1 MNGWHKLGVWI
12 IKNPVIIVVAAL
24 LLTIASLH
32 YAQRVESQG
41 MNTESLVEKDSLLY
55 EIYSHLYEEN
65 FGTDTIIILMEADD
79 VAKREALT
87 AGLRLSN
94 HMKQVH
100 NVVGVQSL
108 ADLVADAEYRSSGL
122 RVIPSQERIDEI
134 LSTAN
139 SNQIKTVMADR
150 SHARMM
156 VNIPTTLTDGQRNEL
171 LAETEEAINLAVFPP
186 DLGTTITGDP
196 AFQAA
201 IVEEMNKSNG
211 QVFALAAL
219 LMVIALL
226 LVFRHVRWSLLP
238 LPIVLLGIIW
248 TFGAMGLL
256 HIPMTMVSFAAFPV
270 LIGIGI
276 DYAIQFHNRMH
287 EEMIGGMEPYEA
299 SVSTIGNVA
308 LPVIIALLVTEAG
321 FLSLLSSPV
330 PMIKDFGRTCIIG
343 LVMCYLSALFVNMTV
358 LYFSERR
365 WPRRRGEEG
374 NDQEDTDQSAS
385 DIGSHLEKTSNFVLQ
400 RWRAVLVIALALGL
414 LGNFTDT
421 MVQVEADQKNFI
433 PQDLVPLVDLNH
445 MKSIFG
451 GTDSIKFIVQ
461 AEDITSPENLQWMDD
476 FAASMI
482 RSRDRVI
489 SVTSIATY
497 IKEANGGQMPDDR
510 DTIRLIIA
518 TLPEAVQRTYLSG
531 HNTANI
537 DVNIGD
543 AQTALGTEGISRLV
557 KEFEKDLT
565 WMAPPPGVFVVD
577 TGDIVLSDSV
587 KTALTEGRL
596 EMTILGLLMIFVLL
610 LIIYRDL
617 VKALL
622 VVLPMLVVIGW
633 MGLVMYYGG
642 LKYTPL
648 TATLGA
654 LVLGVGSEYAI
665 LMMERFY
672 EELKN
677 VGNPHEA
684 MKITVNRIGSA
695 LLASGMTVFCGFA
708 ALMASPFDIISNF
721 GLVTVLSVVFALLTT
736 FTVLVVLMIRME
748 IRRETLE
755 RAKKAKV
762 LKGNSVVL

>member
-1 MNGWHKLGVWI
+1 MTGWQKLGVWI
-12 IKNPVIIVVAAL
+12 ANNPAIIIAAAL
-24 LLTIASLH
+24 LLTIGSIH
-32 YAQRVESQG
+32 YAQKVESQG
-41 MNTESLVEKDSLLY
+41 MTTESMVEKDSLLY
-55 EIYSHLYEEN
+55 QIFSHLYEEN
-65 FGTDTIIILMEADD
+65 FGTDTIVILMEADD
-79 VAKREALT
+79 VAQEEALR
-87 AGLRLSN
+87 AGLRLSD
-94 HMKQVH
+94 HIKQVH
-100 NVVGVQSL
+100 NVISVQSL
-108 ADLVADAEYRSSGL
+108 ADLVADMEFKSRGI
-122 RVIPSQERIDEI
+122 REIPSQTRIDEI
-134 LSTAN
+134 LSTA
-139 SNQIKTVMADR
+139 SPYQLSSVMADR
-150 SHARMM
+150 SHARMIVGM
-156 VNIPTTLTDGQRNEL
+156 PTTPNDAQRNEL
-171 LAETEEAINLAVFPP
+171 LSETDEAIKYAKFPP
-186 DLGTTITGDP
+186 DYGMTITGDP

-211 QVFALAAL
+211 KVFALAAL
-219 LMVIALL
+219 LMVFALL

-238 LPIVLLGIIW
+238 IPIVLLGIIW

-287 EEMIGGMEPYEA
+287 EESTGGLGPFDA
-299 SVSTIGNVA
+299 AVNTVNNVA

-358 LYFSERR
+358 LYAAEKR
-365 WPRRRGEEG
+365 WPRSKGG
-374 NDQEDTDQSAS
+374 KDVGADTSS
-385 DIGSHLEKTSNFVLQ
+385 IGSHLEKTATIVVQ
-400 RWRAVLVIALALGL
+400 RWRAVLVVALALGL
-414 LGNFTDT
+414 IGNFTDT
-421 MVQVEADQKNFI
+421 MVQVDADQKNFI
-433 PQDLVPLVDLNH
+433 PQDLPPLVNLDH

-451 GTDSIKFIVQ
+451 GTDSIKYIVQ
-461 AEDITSPENLQWMDD
+461 AEDITNPEILKWMDD
-476 FAASMI
+476 FAGYMI
-482 RSRDRVI
+482 RSRD
-489 SVTSIATY
+489 SVVSATSIATY
-497 IKEANGGQMPDDR
+497 IKEANGGEIPEDPDR
-510 DTIRLIIA
+510 VRLIVSA
-518 TLPEAVQRTYLSG
+518 LPLAIQRTYLSG

-537 DVNIGD
+537 DVNIGNS
-543 AQTALGTEGISRLV
+543 QTTLGTEGIARLV
-557 KEFEKDLT
+557 VELEKDMA
-565 WMAPPPGVFVVD
+565 WMTPPPDVFVVD
-577 TGDIVLSDSV
+577 TGDIVLNNSV
-587 KTALTEGRL
+587 KSALAEGRL
-596 EMTILGLLMIFVLL
+596 EMTILGLIFIFMLL
-610 LIIYRDL
+610 LIIYRDM

-677 VGNPHEA
+677 AGNPHEA

-708 ALMASPFDIISNF
+708 ALVASPFNIISNF

-736 FTVLVVLMIRME
+736 FTVLVVLMIRAE
-748 IRRETLE
+748 IRREATTGA
-755 RAKKAKV
+755 RRKRHNKR
-762 LKGNSVVL
+762 NSAVG

>member
-1 MNGWHKLGVWI
+1 MNGWQRLGVWI

-65 FGTDTIIILMEADD
+65 FGTDNIIILMEADD
-79 VAKREALT
+79 VANREALT
-87 AGLRLSN
+87 ASLRLSN

-108 ADLVADAEYRSSGL
+108 ADLVADAEYRSNGN
-122 RVIPSQERIDEI
+122 RVIPSQEGIDEI

-156 VNIPTTLTDGQRNEL
+156 VAMPTTLTDAQRNEL
-171 LAETEEAINLAVFPP
+171 LAETEEAINFALFPP

-219 LMVIALL
+219 LMVVALL
-226 LVFRHVRWSLLP
+226 MVFRHVRWSLLP

-287 EEMIGGMEPYEA
+287 EEMMGGMGPYEA

-365 WPRRRGEEG
+365 WPSRRGEEG
-374 NDQEDTDQSAS
+374 GSVQSAS

-461 AEDITSPENLQWMDD
+461 AEDITTPDNLQWMDD
-476 FAASMI
+476 FAGYMV
-482 RSRDRVI
+482 RSRDQVI

-497 IKEANGGQMPDDR
+497 IKEANGGQMPEDR

-518 TLPEAVQRTYLSG
+518 SLPEAVQRTYLSG

-537 DVNIGD
+537 DVSIGD

-557 KEFEKDLT
+557 EEFEKDLA
-565 WMAPPPGVFVVD
+565 WMAPPPGVFVID

-587 KTALTEGRL
+587 KAALTEGRL
-596 EMTILGLLMIFVLL
+596 EMTILGLFMIFVLL

-708 ALMASPFDIISNF
+708 ALVASPFDIISNF

-748 IRRETLE
+748 MRRETLE
-755 RAKKAKV
+755 RAKKGAV
-762 LKGNSVVL
+762 LKGNSVAL

>member
-1 MNGWHKLGVWI
+1 MTGWQKLGIWI
-12 IKNPVIIVVAAL
+12 ANNPAIIIAAAL
-24 LLTIASLH
+24 LLTIGSIH
-32 YAQRVESQG
+32 YAQKVESQG
-41 MNTESLVEKDSLLY
+41 MTTESMVEKDSLLY
-55 EIYSHLYEEN
+55 KIFSHLYEEN
-65 FGTDTIIILMEADD
+65 FGTDTIVILMEADD
-79 VAKREALT
+79 VAQEEALR
-87 AGLRLSN
+87 AGLRLSD

-100 NVVGVQSL
+100 NVISVQSL
-108 ADLVADAEYRSSGL
+108 ADLVVDVEFKSRGI
-122 RVIPSQERIDEI
+122 REIPSQTRIDEI
-134 LSTAN
+134 LSTA
-139 SNQIKTVMADR
+139 SPYQLSSVMADR
-150 SHARMM
+150 SHARMIVGM
-156 VNIPTTLTDGQRNEL
+156 PTTLNDAQRNEL
-171 LAETEEAINLAVFPP
+171 LSETDEAIKYAKFPP
-186 DLGTTITGDP
+186 DYGTTITGDP

-211 QVFALAAL
+211 KVFALAAL
-219 LMVIALL
+219 LMVFALL

-238 LPIVLLGIIW
+238 IPIVLLGIIW

-287 EEMIGGMEPYEA
+287 EESSGGLGPFEA
-299 SVSTIGNVA
+299 AVNTVNNVA

-358 LYFSERR
+358 LYAAEKR
-365 WPRRRGEEG
+365 WPRSKGG
-374 NDQEDTDQSAS
+374 KDVGKDTSS
-385 DIGSHLEKTSNFVLQ
+385 IGSHLEKTATIVVQ
-400 RWRAVLVIALALGL
+400 RWRAVLVVALALGL
-414 LGNFTDT
+414 IGNFTDT

-433 PQDLVPLVDLNH
+433 PQDLPPLVNLDH

-451 GTDSIKFIVQ
+451 GTDSIKYIVQ
-461 AEDITSPENLQWMDD
+461 AEDITNPEILKWMDD
-476 FAASMI
+476 FAGYMI
-482 RSRDRVI
+482 RSRD
-489 SVTSIATY
+489 SVVSATSIATY
-497 IKEANGGQMPDDR
+497 IKGVNGGEIPEDQEKV
-510 DTIRLIIA
+510 RLIIA
-518 TLPEAVQRTYLSG
+518 SLPQEVQRAYLSG

-537 DVNIGD
+537 DVNIGNS
-543 AQTALGTEGISRLV
+543 QTTLGTEGIARLV
-557 KEFEKDLT
+557 VEMEKDMA
-565 WMAPPPGVFVVD
+565 WMTPPPDVFVVD
-577 TGDIVLSDSV
+577 TGDIVLNNSV
-587 KTALTEGRL
+587 KSALAEGRL
-596 EMTILGLLMIFVLL
+596 EMTILGLILIFMLL
-610 LIIYRDL
+610 LIIYRDM

-708 ALMASPFDIISNF
+708 ALVASPFNIISNF

-736 FTVLVVLMIRME
+736 FTVLVVLMIRAE
-748 IRRETLE
+748 IRREAT
-755 RAKKAKV
+755 AGAGWKKHNKR
-762 LKGNSVVL
+762 NSAVG

>member
-1 MNGWHKLGVWI
+1 MNGWQKLGVWI
-12 IKNPVIIVVAAL
+12 IKNPAIIVAAAL
-24 LLTIASLH
+24 LLTVASLH
-32 YAQRVESQG
+32 YAQSVESQG

-55 EIYSHLYEEN
+55 KICSHLYEEN

-79 VAKREALT
+79 VAGRDALV
-87 AGLRLSN
+87 AGLRLSD
-94 HMKQVH
+94 HMKRVH

-108 ADLVADAEYRSSGL
+108 ADLVADAEYKANGKRA
-122 RVIPSQERIDEI
+122 IPSQERIDEI

-139 SNQIKTVMADR
+139 PTQIMTVMADR

-156 VNIPTTLTDGQRNEL
+156 VAMPTTLTDTQRNEL
-171 LAETEEAINLAVFPP
+171 LEETGEAIGLAEFPP

-201 IVEEMNKSNG
+201 IVEEMNRSNG

-219 LMVIALL
+219 LMVVALL
-226 LVFRHVRWSLLP
+226 MVFRHVRWSLLP

-287 EEMIGGMEPYEA
+287 EEMMGGMEPYDA
-299 SVSTIGNVA
+299 SVSTISNVA

-343 LVMCYLSALFVNMTV
+343 LVMCYLSALFVNMTI
-358 LYFSERR
+358 LYFSERK
-365 WPRRRGEEG
+365 WPRKGSEEG
-374 NDQEDTDQSAS
+374 GSAESAS
-385 DIGSHLEKTSNFVLQ
+385 NIGSHLEKTSNFVLQ

-433 PQDLVPLVDLNH
+433 PQDLVPLVNLNH

-476 FAASMI
+476 FAAYMI
-482 RSRDRVI
+482 RSRDQVN

-497 IKEANGGQMPDDR
+497 IKEANGGQMPDDQ
-510 DTIRLIIA
+510 DTIRLIVA
-518 TLPEAVQRTYLSG
+518 ALPEAVLRTYLSG

-557 KEFEKDLT
+557 EEFEKDLS
-565 WMAPPPGVFVVD
+565 WMTPPPGVFVTD
-577 TGDIVLSDSV
+577 TGDIVLNNSV
-587 KTALTEGRL
+587 KSALTEGRL
-596 EMTILGLLMIFVLL
+596 EMTILGLFMIFVLL
-610 LIIYRDL
+610 IIIYRDL

-708 ALMASPFDIISNF
+708 ALVASPFNIISNF
-721 GLVTVLSVVFALLTT
+721 GLVTVLSVVFALITT

-748 IRRETLE
+748 VRRSTLE
-755 RAKKAKV
+755 NARQEECRR
-762 LKGNSVVL
+762 GNSTIV

>member
-1 MNGWHKLGVWI
+1 MTGWQKLGVWI
-12 IKNPVIIVVAAL
+12 ANNPVIIIAAAL
-24 LLTIASLH
+24 LLTIGSIH

-41 MNTESLVEKDSLLY
+41 MTTESMVEKDSLLY
-55 EIYSHLYEEN
+55 QIFSHLYEEN
-65 FGTDTIIILMEADD
+65 FGTDTIVILMEADD
-79 VAKREALT
+79 VAQEGALR
-87 AGLRLSN
+87 AGLRLSD

-100 NVVGVQSL
+100 NVISVQSL
-108 ADLVADAEYRSSGL
+108 ADLVADEQFRSRGI
-122 RVIPSQERIDEI
+122 REIPSQTRIDEI

-139 SNQIKTVMADR
+139 PYQLNTVMADR
-150 SHARMM
+150 SHARMIVGM
-156 VNIPTTLTDGQRNEL
+156 PTTLNDAQRNEL
-171 LAETEEAINLAVFPP
+171 LSETDEAIKYAKFPP
-186 DLGTTITGDP
+186 DYGTTITGDP

-211 QVFALAAL
+211 KVFALAAL
-219 LMVIALL
+219 LMVFALL

-238 LPIVLLGIIW
+238 IPIVLLGIIW

-287 EEMIGGMEPYEA
+287 EESTGGLGPFEA
-299 SVSTIGNVA
+299 AVNTVNNVA

-358 LYFSERR
+358 LYAAEKR
-365 WPRRRGEEG
+365 WPRSKGG
-374 NDQEDTDQSAS
+374 KDVGEDTSS
-385 DIGSHLEKTSNFVLQ
+385 IGSHLEKTATIVVQ
-400 RWRAVLVIALALGL
+400 RWRAVLVVALALGL
-414 LGNFTDT
+414 IGNFTDT
-421 MVQVEADQKNFI
+421 MVQVDADQKNFI
-433 PQDLVPLVDLNH
+433 PQDLPPLVNLDH

-451 GTDSIKFIVQ
+451 GTDSIKYIVQ
-461 AEDITSPENLQWMDD
+461 AEDITNPEILKWMDD
-476 FAASMI
+476 FASYMI
-482 RSRDRVI
+482 RSRDAVV
-489 SVTSIATY
+489 SATSIATY
-497 IKEANGGQMPDDR
+497 IREANGGEIPEDQDKVQ
-510 DTIRLIIA
+510 LILA
-518 TLPEAVQRTYLSG
+518 SMPEAVQKTYLSG

-537 DVNIGD
+537 DVNIGNS
-543 AQTALGTEGISRLV
+543 QTTLGTEGIARLV
-557 KEFEKDLT
+557 VEMEKD
-565 WMAPPPGVFVVD
+565 MAWVTQPPDVFVVD
-577 TGDIVLSDSV
+577 TGDIVLNNSV
-587 KTALTEGRL
+587 KSALAEGRL
-596 EMTILGLLMIFVLL
+596 EMTILGLILIFMLL
-610 LIIYRDL
+610 LIIYRDM

-708 ALMASPFDIISNF
+708 ALVASPFNIISNF

-736 FTVLVVLMIRME
+736 FTVLVVLMIRAE
-748 IRRETLE
+748 IRRE
-755 RAKKAKV
+755 ASAGAGWKKHNKR
-762 LKGNSVVL
+762 NSAVG

>member
-1 MNGWHKLGVWI
+1 MTGWQKLGVWI
-12 IKNPVIIVVAAL
+12 ANNPAIIIAAAL
-24 LLTIASLH
+24 LLTIGSIH
-32 YAQRVESQG
+32 YAQKVESQG
-41 MNTESLVEKDSLLY
+41 MTTESMVEKDSLLY
-55 EIYSHLYEEN
+55 KIFSHLYEEN
-65 FGTDTIIILMEADD
+65 FGTDTIVILMEADD
-79 VAKREALT
+79 VAQEEALR
-87 AGLRLSN
+87 AGLRLSD

-100 NVVGVQSL
+100 NVISVQSL
-108 ADLVADAEYRSSGL
+108 ADMVADAEFKSRGI
-122 RVIPSQERIDEI
+122 REIPSQMRIDEI
-134 LSTAN
+134 LSAA
-139 SNQIKTVMADR
+139 SPYQLSSVMADR
-150 SHARMM
+150 SHARMIVGM
-156 VNIPTTLTDGQRNEL
+156 PTTLNDAQRNEL
-171 LAETEEAINLAVFPP
+171 LSETDEAIKYAKFPP
-186 DLGTTITGDP
+186 DYGTIITGDP

-211 QVFALAAL
+211 KVFALAAL
-219 LMVIALL
+219 LMVFALL

-238 LPIVLLGIIW
+238 IPIVLLGIIW

-287 EEMIGGMEPYEA
+287 EESTGGLGPFEA
-299 SVSTIGNVA
+299 AVNTVDNVA

-358 LYFSERR
+358 LYAAEKR
-365 WPRRRGEEG
+365 WPRSKGG
-374 NDQEDTDQSAS
+374 KDVGEDTSS
-385 DIGSHLEKTSNFVLQ
+385 IGSHLEKTATIVVQ
-400 RWRAVLVIALALGL
+400 RWRAVLVVALALGL
-414 LGNFTDT
+414 IGNFTDT

-433 PQDLVPLVDLNH
+433 PQDLPPLVNLDH

-451 GTDSIKFIVQ
+451 GTDSIKYIVQ
-461 AEDITSPENLQWMDD
+461 AEDITNPEILKWMDN
-476 FAASMI
+476 FAGYMI
-482 RSRDRVI
+482 RSRD
-489 SVTSIATY
+489 SVVSATSIATY
-497 IKEANGGQMPDDR
+497 IKGVNGGEIPEDQEKV
-510 DTIRLIIA
+510 RLLIA
-518 TLPEAVQRTYLSG
+518 SLPQEVQRTYLSG
-531 HNTANI
+531 HNMANI

-543 AQTALGTEGISRLV
+543 SQTTLGTEGIARLV
-557 KEFEKDLT
+557 GELERDMA
-565 WMAPPPGVFVVD
+565 WMTPPPDVFVVD
-577 TGDIVLSDSV
+577 TGDIVLSNSV
-587 KTALTEGRL
+587 KSALTEGRL
-596 EMTILGLLMIFVLL
+596 EMTILGLILIFILL
-610 LIIYRDL
+610 LIIYRDM

-708 ALMASPFDIISNF
+708 ALVASPFNIISNF

-736 FTVLVVLMIRME
+736 FTVLVVLMIRAE
-748 IRRETLE
+748 IRREATAGAG
-755 RAKKAKV
+755 RKRHNKR
-762 LKGNSVVL
+762 NSAVG

>member
-1 MNGWHKLGVWI
+1 M
-12 IKNPVIIVVAAL
+12 
-24 LLTIASLH
+24 
-32 YAQRVESQG
+32 
-41 MNTESLVEKDSLLY
+41 
-55 EIYSHLYEEN
+55 
-65 FGTDTIIILMEADD
+65 
-79 VAKREALT
+79 
-87 AGLRLSN
+87 
-94 HMKQVH
+94 
-100 NVVGVQSL
+100 
-108 ADLVADAEYRSSGL
+108 
-122 RVIPSQERIDEI
+122 
-134 LSTAN
+134 
-139 SNQIKTVMADR
+139 
-150 SHARMM
+150 
-156 VNIPTTLTDGQRNEL
+156 PTTLNDAQRNEL
-171 LAETEEAINLAVFPP
+171 LSETDEAIKYAKFPP
-186 DLGTTITGDP
+186 DYGTTITGDP

-211 QVFALAAL
+211 KVFALAAL
-219 LMVIALL
+219 LMVFALL

-238 LPIVLLGIIW
+238 IPIVLLGIIW

-287 EEMIGGMEPYEA
+287 EESSGGLGPFEA
-299 SVSTIGNVA
+299 AVNTVNNVA

-358 LYFSERR
+358 LYAAEKR
-365 WPRRRGEEG
+365 WPRSKGG
-374 NDQEDTDQSAS
+374 KDVGEDTSS
-385 DIGSHLEKTSNFVLQ
+385 IGSHLEKTATIVVQ
-400 RWRAVLVIALALGL
+400 RWRAVLVVALALGL
-414 LGNFTDT
+414 IGNFTDT
-421 MVQVEADQKNFI
+421 MVQVDADQKNFI
-433 PQDLVPLVDLNH
+433 PQDLPPLVNLDH

-451 GTDSIKFIVQ
+451 GTDSIKYIVQ
-461 AEDITSPENLQWMDD
+461 AEDITNPEILKWMDD
-476 FAASMI
+476 FASYMI
-482 RSRDRVI
+482 RSRDAVV
-489 SVTSIATY
+489 SATSIATY
-497 IKEANGGQMPDDR
+497 IREANGGKIPEDQDKVQ
-510 DTIRLIIA
+510 LILA
-518 TLPEAVQRTYLSG
+518 SMPEAVQKTYLSG

-537 DVNIGD
+537 DVNIGNS
-543 AQTALGTEGISRLV
+543 QTTLGTEGIARLV
-557 KEFEKDLT
+557 VEMEKDMA
-565 WMAPPPGVFVVD
+565 WMTPPPDVFVVD
-577 TGDIVLSDSV
+577 TGDIVLNNSV
-587 KTALTEGRL
+587 KSALAEGRL
-596 EMTILGLLMIFVLL
+596 EMTILGLILIFMLL
-610 LIIYRDL
+610 LIIYRDM

-708 ALMASPFDIISNF
+708 ALVASPFNIISNF

-736 FTVLVVLMIRME
+736 FTVLVVLMIRAE
-748 IRRETLE
+748 IRREATAGA
-755 RAKKAKV
+755 RRKKHNKR
-762 LKGNSVVL
+762 NSAVG

>member
-1 MNGWHKLGVWI
+1 MTGWQKLGAWI
-12 IKNPVIIVVAAL
+12 ANNPVIIIAAAL
-24 LLTIASLH
+24 LLTIGSIH

-41 MNTESLVEKDSLLY
+41 MTTESMVEKDSLLY
-55 EIYSHLYEEN
+55 QIFSHLYEEN
-65 FGTDTIIILMEADD
+65 FGTDTIVILMEADD
-79 VAKREALT
+79 VAQEGALR
-87 AGLRLSN
+87 AGLRLSD
-94 HMKQVH
+94 HMKQVN
-100 NVVGVQSL
+100 NVISVQSL
-108 ADLVADAEYRSSGL
+108 ADLVADVEFNSRGI
-122 RVIPSQERIDEI
+122 RDIPSQTRIDEI

-139 SNQIKTVMADR
+139 PYQLNTVMADR
-150 SHARMM
+150 SHARMIVGM
-156 VNIPTTLTDGQRNEL
+156 PTTLNDAQRNEL
-171 LAETEEAINLAVFPP
+171 LSETDEAIKYAKFPP
-186 DLGTTITGDP
+186 DYGTTITGDP

-211 QVFALAAL
+211 KVFALAAL
-219 LMVIALL
+219 LMVFALL

-238 LPIVLLGIIW
+238 IPIVLLGIIW

-287 EEMIGGMEPYEA
+287 EESTGGLGPFEA
-299 SVSTIGNVA
+299 AVNTVNNVA

-330 PMIKDFGRTCIIG
+330 PMIKDFGKTCIIG

-358 LYFSERR
+358 LYAAEKR
-365 WPRRRGEEG
+365 WPRSKGG
-374 NDQEDTDQSAS
+374 KDVGDDTSS
-385 DIGSHLEKTSNFVLQ
+385 IGSHLEKTATIVVQ
-400 RWRAVLVIALALGL
+400 RWRAVLVVALALGL
-414 LGNFTDT
+414 IGNFTDT
-421 MVQVEADQKNFI
+421 MVQVDADQKNFI
-433 PQDLVPLVDLNH
+433 PQDLPPLVNLDH

-451 GTDSIKFIVQ
+451 GTDSIKYIVQ
-461 AEDITSPENLQWMDD
+461 AEDITNPEILKWMDD
-476 FAASMI
+476 FASYMI
-482 RSRDRVI
+482 RSRDAVV
-489 SVTSIATY
+489 SATSIATY
-497 IKEANGGQMPDDR
+497 IREANGGEIPEDQDKVQ
-510 DTIRLIIA
+510 LILA
-518 TLPEAVQRTYLSG
+518 SMPEAVQKTYLSG

-537 DVNIGD
+537 DVNIGNS
-543 AQTALGTEGISRLV
+543 QTTLGTEGIARLV
-557 KEFEKDLT
+557 VEMEKD
-565 WMAPPPGVFVVD
+565 MAWVTQPPDVFVVD
-577 TGDIVLSDSV
+577 TGDIVLNNSV
-587 KTALTEGRL
+587 KSALAEGRL
-596 EMTILGLLMIFVLL
+596 EMTILGLILIFMLL
-610 LIIYRDL
+610 LIIYRDM

-708 ALMASPFDIISNF
+708 ALVASPFNIISNF

-736 FTVLVVLMIRME
+736 FTVLVVLMIRAE
-748 IRRETLE
+748 IRREATACA
-755 RAKKAKV
+755 RRNIHNKR
-762 LKGNSVVL
+762 NSAIG

>member
-1 MNGWHKLGVWI
+1 MNGWQKLGVWI
-12 IKNPVIIVVAAL
+12 IKNPVIIVIAAL
-24 LLTIASLH
+24 LLTVASLH

-41 MNTESLVEKDSLLY
+41 MNTESLVEKDSQLY
-55 EIYSHLYEEN
+55 KIYSHLYEEN

-79 VAKREALT
+79 VADKEALT
-87 AGLRLSN
+87 AALRLSN
-94 HMKQVH
+94 HMKGVN

-108 ADLVADAEYRSSGL
+108 ADMVADAEYRSNGL
-122 RVIPSQERIDEI
+122 RDIPSQERIDEI
-134 LSTAN
+134 LSNAN
-139 SNQIKTVMADR
+139 PSQIKTVMADR

-156 VNIPTTLTDGQRNEL
+156 VNIPTTLTDAQRNEL
-171 LAETEEAINLAVFPP
+171 LAETEEAIDFAGFPP

-219 LMVIALL
+219 LMVVALL

-287 EEMIGGMEPYEA
+287 EEMMGGMEPFDA
-299 SVSTIGNVA
+299 SVSTISNVA

-358 LYFSERR
+358 LYFSERK
-365 WPRRRGEEG
+365 WPRKGSEEG
-374 NDQEDTDQSAS
+374 SSAESAS
-385 DIGSHLEKTSNFVLQ
+385 DIGSHLENTSNFVLQ

-476 FAASMI
+476 FAGYMI
-482 RSRDRVI
+482 RSRDQVS

-497 IKEANGGQMPDDR
+497 IKEANGGRMPEDQ

-537 DVNIGD
+537 DVSIGD

-557 KEFEKDLT
+557 EEFEKDLT
-565 WMAPPPGVFVVD
+565 WMAPPPGVFVID

-587 KTALTEGRL
+587 KAALTEGWL
-596 EMTILGLLMIFVLL
+596 EMTILGLFMIFVLL

-708 ALMASPFDIISNF
+708 ALVASPFDIISNF

-748 IRRETLE
+748 MRRETLE

>member
-1 MNGWHKLGVWI
+1 MTGWQRLGVWI
-12 IKNPVIIVVAAL
+12 ANNPAIIIAAAL
-24 LLTIASLH
+24 LLTIGSIH
-32 YAQRVESQG
+32 YAQKVESQG
-41 MNTESLVEKDSLLY
+41 MTTESMVEKDSSLY
-55 EIYSHLYEEN
+55 KIFSHLYEDN
-65 FGTDTIIILMEADD
+65 FGTDTIVILMEADD
-79 VAKREALT
+79 VAQEEALR
-87 AGLRLSN
+87 AGLRLSD
-94 HMKQVH
+94 HMKQVN
-100 NVVGVQSL
+100 NVISVQSL
-108 ADLVADAEYRSSGL
+108 ADLVADAEFKSRGI
-122 RVIPSQERIDEI
+122 REIPSQTRIDEI
-134 LSTAN
+134 LSTASPYQLN
-139 SNQIKTVMADR
+139 SVMADR
-150 SHARMM
+150 SHARMIVGM
-156 VNIPTTLTDGQRNEL
+156 PTTLNDAQRNEL
-171 LAETEEAINLAVFPP
+171 LSETDEAIKYAKFPP
-186 DLGTTITGDP
+186 DYGTTITGEP

-211 QVFALAAL
+211 KVFALAAL
-219 LMVIALL
+219 LMVFALL

-238 LPIVLLGIIW
+238 IPIVLLGIIW

-287 EEMIGGMEPYEA
+287 EESSGGLGPFEA
-299 SVSTIGNVA
+299 AVNTVNNVA

-358 LYFSERR
+358 LYAAEKR
-365 WPRRRGEEG
+365 WPRGKGGKDVE
-374 NDQEDTDQSAS
+374 EDTSS
-385 DIGSHLEKTSNFVLQ
+385 IGSHLEKTATIVVQ
-400 RWRAVLVIALALGL
+400 RWRAVLVVALALGL
-414 LGNFTDT
+414 IGNFTDT

-433 PQDLVPLVDLNH
+433 PQDLPPLVNLDH

-451 GTDSIKFIVQ
+451 GTDSIKYIVQ
-461 AEDITSPENLQWMDD
+461 AEDITNPEILKWMDD
-476 FAASMI
+476 FAGYMI
-482 RSRDRVI
+482 RSRD
-489 SVTSIATY
+489 SVVSATSIATY
-497 IKEANGGQMPDDR
+497 IKGVNGGEIPEDQEKV
-510 DTIRLIIA
+510 RLIIA
-518 TLPEAVQRTYLSG
+518 SLPQEVQRTYLSG

-537 DVNIGD
+537 DVNIGNS
-543 AQTALGTEGISRLV
+543 QTALGTEGIARLV
-557 KEFEKDLT
+557 VELERD
-565 WMAPPPGVFVVD
+565 MAWIIPPPDVFVVD
-577 TGDIVLSDSV
+577 TGDIVLSNSV
-587 KTALTEGRL
+587 KSALTEGRL
-596 EMTILGLLMIFVLL
+596 EMTILGLILIFILL
-610 LIIYRDL
+610 LIIYQDM

-708 ALMASPFDIISNF
+708 ALVASPFNIISNF

-736 FTVLVVLMIRME
+736 FTVLVVLMIRAE
-748 IRRETLE
+748 IRREATAGA
-755 RAKKAKV
+755 RRKKHNKR
-762 LKGNSVVL
+762 NSAVG

>member
-1 MNGWHKLGVWI
+1 MTGWQKLGLWI
-12 IKNPVIIVVAAL
+12 AKNPAIIIAAAL
-24 LLTIASLH
+24 LMTIASAH
-32 YAQRVESQG
+32 YAQKVESQG

-55 EIYSHLYEEN
+55 KIYSHLYEEN
-65 FGTDTIIILMEADD
+65 FGADTIIILMESEDIAQE
-79 VAKREALT
+79 EALR

-94 HMKQVH
+94 HMKLVH

-108 ADLVADAEYRSSGL
+108 ADIVADAEYKSSGI
-122 RVIPSQERIDEI
+122 RKIPSQKRVDEI
-134 LSTAN
+134 LLSTN
-139 SNQIKTVMADR
+139 LNQLKAVMADR
-150 SHARMM
+150 SHARMIVGM
-156 VNIPTTLTDGQRNEL
+156 PTTLTDAQRNEL
-171 LAETEEAINLAVFPP
+171 LAETEEAVKFAKFPP
-186 DLGTTITGDP
+186 GFGTTITGDP

-211 QVFALAAL
+211 KVFALAAL
-219 LMVIALL
+219 LMIVALL

-238 LPIVLLGIIW
+238 IPIVLLGIVW

-287 EEMIGGMEPYEA
+287 EESLAGLSPLEA
-299 SVSTIGNVA
+299 SVNTVGNVA

-330 PMIKDFGRTCIIG
+330 PMIKDFGKTCIIG
-343 LVMCYLSALFVNMTV
+343 LIMCYLSGLFVNMTV
-358 LYFSERR
+358 LYSSERR
-365 WPRRRGEEG
+365 WPRLKRKEG
-374 NDQEDTDQSAS
+374 SLEGAS
-385 DIGSHLEKTSNFVLQ
+385 EIGSYLERTSNFVVQ
-400 RWRAVLVIALALGL
+400 RWRAVLVLALALGL

-433 PQDLVPLVDLNH
+433 PQDLPPLVDLNH
-445 MKSIFG
+445 MKTIFG

-461 AEDITSPENLQWMDD
+461 AEDITSPDNLRWMDK
-476 FAASMI
+476 FAGYMI
-482 RSRDRVI
+482 RSRDAVV
-489 SVTSIATY
+489 SATSIATY
-497 IKEANGGQMPDDR
+497 IKEANGGEIPDDT
-510 DTIRLIIA
+510 DKIRLIV
-518 TLPEAVQRTYLSG
+518 TSLPQTVQSTYLSG
-531 HNTANI
+531 HNTADI

-543 AQTALGTEGISRLV
+543 SQTTLGTEGIARLV
-557 KEFEKDLT
+557 GEFDKDLA
-565 WMAPPPGVFVVD
+565 WMTPPPGVFVVA
-577 TGDIVLSDSV
+577 TGDIVLNNSV
-587 KTALTEGRL
+587 KEALTSGRL
-596 EMTILGLLMIFVLL
+596 EMTLLGLIMIFMLL

-617 VKALL
+617 VKSLL

-708 ALMASPFDIISNF
+708 ALIASPFDIISNF

-748 IRRETLE
+748 IRRERMADARQDKL
-755 RAKKAKV
+755 RKS
-762 LKGNSVVL
+762 NSAAI

>member
-1 MNGWHKLGVWI
+1 MNGGQRLGVWI
-12 IKNPVIIVVAAL
+12 IKNPIIIIAAAL
-24 LLTIASLH
+24 LLTVASLH
-32 YAQRVESQG
+32 YAQKVESQG
-41 MNTESLVEKDSLLY
+41 MNTESMVEKDSLLY
-55 EIYSHLYEEN
+55 QIYSHLYEEN

-79 VAKREALT
+79 VAERDTLF

-100 NVVGVQSL
+100 NVVGVQCL
-108 ADLVADAEYRSSGL
+108 ADLVADAEYKSNGNRL
-122 RVIPSQERIDEI
+122 IPSQQRIDEI
-134 LSTAN
+134 LSAADPR
-139 SNQIKTVMADR
+139 QIKTVMADR

-156 VNIPTTLTDGQRNEL
+156 VAMPTTLTDEQRNEL
-171 LAETEEAINLAVFPP
+171 LAETKEAIWLAEFPP
-186 DLGTTITGDP
+186 ELGTTITGDP

-201 IVEEMNKSNG
+201 IVEEMNRSNS

-219 LMVIALL
+219 LMVVALL

-248 TFGAMGLL
+248 TFGAMGFL

-287 EEMIGGMEPYEA
+287 EEMMGGKEPYDA
-299 SVSTIGNVA
+299 SINTIGNVA

-330 PMIKDFGRTCIIG
+330 PMIKDFGWTCIIG
-343 LVMCYLSALFVNMTV
+343 LVMCYLSALFVNMSV
-358 LYFSERR
+358 LYFSERK
-365 WPRRRGEEG
+365 WPRKKGEEG
-374 NDQEDTDQSAS
+374 PDQSAS
-385 DIGSHLEKTSNFVLQ
+385 DISSHLEKTSSFVLQ
-400 RWRAVLVIALALGL
+400 RWRMVLVLAMALGL

-421 MVQVEADQKNFI
+421 MVQVEADQENFI

-451 GTDSIKFIVQ
+451 GTDSIQFIVQ
-461 AEDITSPENLQWMDD
+461 GEDITSPDNLQWMDD
-476 FAASMI
+476 FAAYML
-482 RSRDRVI
+482 RSRDQVS
-489 SVTSIATY
+489 SVTSIASY
-497 IKEANGGQMPDDR
+497 IKEANGGQMPGDQ

-518 TLPEAVQRTYLSG
+518 ALPEAVQRTYLRG

-557 KEFEKDLT
+557 EEFEKDLA
-565 WMAPPPGVFVVD
+565 WMVPPPGIFVID
-577 TGDIVLSDSV
+577 TGDIVLNNSV
-587 KTALTEGRL
+587 KAALTEGRL
-596 EMTILGLLMIFVLL
+596 KMTILGLLMIFLLL

-672 EELKN
+672 EELGK
-677 VGNPHEA
+677 VGDPHEA

-708 ALMASPFDIISNF
+708 ALVASPFNIISNF

-748 IRRETLE
+748 IRKETME
-755 RAKKAKV
+755 RPEQKAKKEEAD
-762 LKGNSVVL
+762 GGRSASV

>member
-1 MNGWHKLGVWI
+1 MTGWRKLGAWI
-12 IKNPVIIVVAAL
+12 ANNPAIIIAAAL
-24 LLTIASLH
+24 LLTIGSIH
-32 YAQRVESQG
+32 YAQKVESQG
-41 MNTESLVEKDSLLY
+41 MTTESMVEKDSHLY
-55 EIYSHLYEEN
+55 KIFSHLYEDN
-65 FGTDTIIILMEADD
+65 FGTDSIVILMEADD
-79 VAKREALT
+79 VAQEEALR
-87 AGLRLSN
+87 AGLRLSD

-100 NVVGVQSL
+100 NVISVQSL
-108 ADLVADAEYRSSGL
+108 ADLVADAEFKNRGISE
-122 RVIPSQERIDEI
+122 IPSQTRIDEI
-134 LSTAN
+134 LSTA
-139 SNQIKTVMADR
+139 SPYQLSSVMADR
-150 SHARMM
+150 SHARMIVGM
-156 VNIPTTLTDGQRNEL
+156 PTTLNDAQRNEL
-171 LAETEEAINLAVFPP
+171 LSETDEAIKYAKFPP
-186 DLGTTITGDP
+186 DYGTTITGDP

-211 QVFALAAL
+211 KVFALAAL
-219 LMVIALL
+219 LMVFALL

-238 LPIVLLGIIW
+238 IPIVLLGIIW

-287 EEMIGGMEPYEA
+287 EESTGGLGPFEA
-299 SVSTIGNVA
+299 AVNTVDNVA

-358 LYFSERR
+358 LYAAEKR
-365 WPRRRGEEG
+365 WPRSSAGKDIG
-374 NDQEDTDQSAS
+374 EDTSS
-385 DIGSHLEKTSNFVLQ
+385 IGSHLEKTATVVVQ
-400 RWRAVLVIALALGL
+400 RWRAVLVVALALGL
-414 LGNFTDT
+414 IGNFTDT

-433 PQDLVPLVDLNH
+433 PQDLPPLVNLDH

-451 GTDSIKFIVQ
+451 GTDSIKYIVQ
-461 AEDITSPENLQWMDD
+461 AEDITNPEILKWMDN
-476 FAASMI
+476 FAGYMI
-482 RSRDRVI
+482 RSRD
-489 SVTSIATY
+489 SVVSATSIATY
-497 IKEANGGQMPDDR
+497 IKGVNGGEIPEDQEKV
-510 DTIRLIIA
+510 RLIVA
-518 TLPEAVQRTYLSG
+518 SLPQEVQRTYLSG
-531 HNTANI
+531 HNMANI
-537 DVNIGD
+537 DVNIGNS
-543 AQTALGTEGISRLV
+543 QTTLGTEGIARLV
-557 KEFEKDLT
+557 GELERDMA
-565 WMAPPPGVFVVD
+565 WMTPPTDVFVVD
-577 TGDIVLSDSV
+577 TGDIVLSNSV
-587 KTALTEGRL
+587 KSALTEGRL
-596 EMTILGLLMIFVLL
+596 EMTILGLISIFILL
-610 LIIYRDL
+610 LIIYRDM

-708 ALMASPFDIISNF
+708 ALVASPFNIISNF

-736 FTVLVVLMIRME
+736 FTVLVVLMIRAE
-748 IRRETLE
+748 IRREATTGAGWK
-755 RAKKAKV
+755 RHNKRISAV
-762 LKGNSVVL
+762 G

>member
-1 MNGWHKLGVWI
+1 MTGWQKLGIWI
-12 IKNPVIIVVAAL
+12 ANNPAIIIAAAL
-24 LLTIASLH
+24 LLTIGSIH
-32 YAQRVESQG
+32 YAQKVESQG
-41 MNTESLVEKDSLLY
+41 MTTESMVEKDSLLY
-55 EIYSHLYEEN
+55 KIFSHLYEEN
-65 FGTDTIIILMEADD
+65 FGTDTIVILMEADD
-79 VAKREALT
+79 VAQEEALR
-87 AGLRLSN
+87 ASLRLSD

-100 NVVGVQSL
+100 NVISVQSL
-108 ADLVADAEYRSSGL
+108 ADLVVDVEFKSRGI
-122 RVIPSQERIDEI
+122 REIPSQTRIDEI
-134 LSTAN
+134 LSTA
-139 SNQIKTVMADR
+139 SPYQLSTVMADR
-150 SHARMM
+150 SHARMIVGM
-156 VNIPTTLTDGQRNEL
+156 PTTLNDAQRNEL
-171 LAETEEAINLAVFPP
+171 LSETDEAIKYAKFPP
-186 DLGTTITGDP
+186 DYGTTITGDP

-211 QVFALAAL
+211 KVFALAAL
-219 LMVIALL
+219 LMVFALL

-238 LPIVLLGIIW
+238 IPIVLLGIIW

-287 EEMIGGMEPYEA
+287 EESSGGLGPFEA
-299 SVSTIGNVA
+299 AVNTVNNVA

-330 PMIKDFGRTCIIG
+330 PMIKDFGKTCIIG

-358 LYFSERR
+358 LYAAEKR
-365 WPRRRGEEG
+365 WPRSKGG
-374 NDQEDTDQSAS
+374 KDVGEDTSS
-385 DIGSHLEKTSNFVLQ
+385 IGSHLEKTATIVVQ
-400 RWRAVLVIALALGL
+400 RWRAVLVVALALGL
-414 LGNFTDT
+414 IGNFTDT

-433 PQDLVPLVDLNH
+433 PQDLPPLVNLDH

-451 GTDSIKFIVQ
+451 GTDSIKYIVQ
-461 AEDITSPENLQWMDD
+461 AEDITNPEILKRMDD
-476 FAASMI
+476 FAGYMI
-482 RSRDRVI
+482 RSRD
-489 SVTSIATY
+489 SVVSATSIATY
-497 IKEANGGQMPDDR
+497 IKGVNGGEIPEDQEKV
-510 DTIRLIIA
+510 RLIIA
-518 TLPEAVQRTYLSG
+518 SLPQEVQRAYLSG

-537 DVNIGD
+537 DVNIGNS
-543 AQTALGTEGISRLV
+543 QTTLGTEGIARLV
-557 KEFEKDLT
+557 VELERDMA
-565 WMAPPPGVFVVD
+565 WMTPPPDVFVVD
-577 TGDIVLSDSV
+577 TGDIVLNNSV
-587 KTALTEGRL
+587 KSALAEGRL
-596 EMTILGLLMIFVLL
+596 EMTILGLILIFMLL
-610 LIIYRDL
+610 LIIYRDM

-708 ALMASPFDIISNF
+708 ALVASPFNIISNF

-736 FTVLVVLMIRME
+736 FTVLVVLMIRAE
-748 IRRETLE
+748 IRREATTG
-755 RAKKAKV
+755 AGWKKHNKR
-762 LKGNSVVL
+762 NSAVG